1 SWFWP
6 AWPAARGARAVAAEN
21 CWRTASRWP
30 VPVSPAR
37 VRSSCE
43 NSRWGEVLVLAR
55 LASRTRSEGSGRGKL
70 LANCVQMASASES
83 GASPEQLR
91 ELKALKAKCR

>member
-1 SWFWP
+1 MAS
-6 AWPAARGARAVAAEN
+6 ASESGA
-21 CWRTASRWP
+21 
-30 VPVSPAR
+30 SPEQLR
-37 VRSSCE
+37 E
-43 NSRWGEVLVLAR
+43 LKVLVLAR